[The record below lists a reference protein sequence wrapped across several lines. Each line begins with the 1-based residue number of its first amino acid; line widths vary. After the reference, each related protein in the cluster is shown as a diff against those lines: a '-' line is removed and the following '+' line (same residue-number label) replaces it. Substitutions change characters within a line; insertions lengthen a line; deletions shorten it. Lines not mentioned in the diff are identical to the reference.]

1 MNVEE
6 SDERPMNEGDGTSV
20 WESEFSE
27 IFSSEFQFHNCH
39 CCQQLTVQKTT
50 YGPSGSA
57 PYIVNRDDA
66 QLSYHIGYIVWPLI
80 VLEPIPKGPAL
91 WEYRC

>member
-1 MNVEE
+1 MNVEG
-6 SDERPMNEGDGTSV
+6 SDERPMDEGDETSV
-20 WESEFSE
+20 WESEFSK
-27 IFSSEFQFHNCH
+27 IFSR
-39 CCQQLTVQKTT
+39 
-50 YGPSGSA
+50 SA
-57 PYIVNRDDA
+57 PYIMNRDDA